1 MMFSADYATNT
12 NVLPNINSGIRQ
24 PSFSPSVS
32 FFSKPGIDAMITGN
46 LINNS
51 NDSLNN
57 FASELDLFIGY
68 NFKPFKNFTIYPNY
82 THYWYSRNFNE
93 FSSPF
98 SDELRIDMDY
108 QKKTAGIGLS
118 SGFLYGKH
126 NTFYT
131 VARNYYTVEFRNVIF
146 KTSAIML
153 QPEVDVNAGNYEY
166 LNLFY
171 LDQLRESPSFY
182 NYMLY
187 SSRPL
192 RRYVLAELFR
202 HPGTTKE
209 QIIDALLEKNAEDS
223 FKITSV
229 TFSLPIFYTIGNFG
243 INAGLFLFIPIN
255 QPDYL
260 SNDALLYFDV
270 GVSYSFGW

>member
-1 MMFSADYATNT
+1 
-12 NVLPNINSGIRQ
+12 
-24 PSFSPSVS
+24 
-32 FFSKPGIDAMITGN
+32 
-46 LINNS
+46 
-51 NDSLNN
+51 
-57 FASELDLFIGY
+57 
-68 NFKPFKNFTIYPNY
+68 
-82 THYWYSRNFNE
+82 
-93 FSSPF
+93 
-98 SDELRIDMDY
+98 
-108 QKKTAGIGLS
+108 
-118 SGFLYGKH
+118 
-126 NTFYT
+126 
-131 VARNYYTVEFRNVIF
+131 
-146 KTSAIML
+146 
-153 QPEVDVNAGNYEY
+153 
-166 LNLFY
+166 
-171 LDQLRESPSFY
+171 
-182 NYMLY
+182 MLY